1 MMETKTRK
9 LIEKRQRLLA
19 RLALLRLAT
28 HGSYLE
34 RFSTCA
40 RENCACHQGQK
51 HGPRAYIVVY
61 REGRQHQVYVPNE
74 QLGVIRKG
82 LLQYEQALKLLRE
95 ITDINLALMRAGVLE
110 QSLKLEKQG
119 EQR

>member
-1 MMETKTRK
+1 M
-9 LIEKRQRLLA
+9 
-19 RLALLRLAT
+19 
-28 HGSYLE
+28 
-34 RFSTCA
+34 
-40 RENCACHQGQK
+40 
-51 HGPRAYIVVY
+51 
-61 REGRQHQVYVPNE
+61 PNE